1 MKTKLSKKATAK
13 RAIMA
18 KKKNTDW
25 SHIDKISNIQ
35 SEILSNYKKPDGTV
49 YPPESLKSKKGDD
62 VFIKKWDRFTPKDKL
77 AYVSQ
82 LQGRWSSLRNNLY
95 PIKKE
100 GYPQIIAI
108 PKFESKKFR
117 DSQLEKYK
125 KLKIF
130 KVKKVS
136 KKSDSIDA
144 YSVDLDY
151 KKIEKLTF

>member
-1 MKTKLSKKATAK
+1 MKKKLSKKATAK

-82 LQGRWSSLRNNLY
+82 LQGRWSSLTNIAY
-95 PIKKE
+95 PVKNE